1 MSYEPVTSMRYLELL
16 RAARQSGLYYP
27 LKGLASLRARELGGR
42 MRLLGRVGLEPPSPL
57 ELFLR
62 VTFRCNLRCRMCGQW
77 GESGRSK
84 AFDKQQ
90 LKRTLDV
97 RGLERMLAAV
107 QQGPFPLVNIEGGEA
122 LLHPEIEA
130 MITMLRGRG
139 LHVKMVTNGVLLE
152 RHARWLVRQGV
163 AALSVS
169 IDGSAGLHD
178 EIRGVPGT
186 YDRVIAGLAALR
198 DEKRRQRSSLP
209 LVQIAT
215 TMTRHNFGGME
226 RLCDDLGRED
236 LGIAMV
242 MLKHPIFIP
251 EAYVDRHE
259 ALVRREYGAEAP
271 SARGFLDDYGGFDL
285 APLRADL
292 ERVTA
297 KRYPFEVV
305 ILPRIPPAESAK
317 YYDYSQLVTP
327 TRCSVPWMS
336 PTIEPDGEV
345 YPCNEFPDISMGNI
359 NTQSWKEI
367 WHGEPYRRFRKLLL
381 RGLLPICRRCCQL
394 TGA

>member
-1 MSYEPVTSMRYLELL
+1 MRYAELL
-16 RAARQSGLYYP
+16 NAARQSRLYYP
-27 LKGLASLRARELGGR
+27 LKGLVSLRARELGAR
-42 MRLLGRVGLEPPSPL
+42 MRLLGRVGLEPPNPL

-62 VTFRCNLRCRMCGQW
+62 VTFRCNLRCKMCGQW
-77 GESGRSK
+77 GDSGRSR
-84 AFDKQQ
+84 AFDNQRLRQ
-90 LKRTLDV
+90 ALDV
-97 RGLERMLAAV
+97 RALERLAGEL
-107 QQGPFPLVNIEGGEA
+107 QGGPFPLVNIEGGEA
-122 LLHPEIEA
+122 LLHREIEA
-130 MITMLRGRG
+130 MVTMLRGRG
-139 LHVKMVTNGVLLE
+139 LHVKIVTNGVLLE
-152 RHARWLVRQGV
+152 RHAGWLVRQGV

-186 YDRVIAGLAALR
+186 YDKVLAGLRALR
-198 DEKRRQRSSLP
+198 DEKRRQRSHLP

-215 TMTRHNFGGME
+215 TMTRHNFGAME
-226 RLCDDLGRED
+226 RHCDDLGRED
-236 LGIAMV
+236 LGIAVV

-251 EAYVDRHE
+251 EAYVHRHE

-271 SARGFLDDYGGFDL
+271 SARGFLDDYTGFDL
-285 APLRADL
+285 APLRHDL

-297 KRYPFEVV
+297 RTYPFEVV
-305 ILPRIPPAESAK
+305 ILPRIPPAESAR
-317 YYDYSQLVTP
+317 YYDYAQRVTP

-345 YPCNEFPDISMGNI
+345 YPCNEFPDVSMGNI
-359 NTQSWKEI
+359 NTQGWQEI

-381 RGLLPICRRCCQL
+381 RGLLPICHRCCQL